1 MKGDVMTHTIQYQL
15 SGKFSKPKEIYLLS
29 QSPRR
34 RELLGFLSPKIV
46 GVEVDERA
54 VEAASMEKFQE
65 LPFLE
70 RAGRTCCDLALA
82 KAQAVEVE
90 DSTSLSISADTM
102 VVFGDTVYNKPRD
115 REEAET
121 MFRSYFGQTHQVV
134 TGVCLK
140 QGDSLDVFYTIA
152 EIRFVDYYPELETVI
167 QAYLNS
173 ESPMDKAGAY
183 GFQDL
188 DPRFI
193 DYVAEDVHTI
203 IGLPVAETAKRIA
216 AMGNVK

>member
-1 MKGDVMTHTIQYQL
+1 MTHTIQYQL
-15 SGKFSKPKEIYLLS
+15 SGKFSKPTEIYLLS

-34 RELLGFLSPKIV
+34 RELLAFLSPKIV
-46 GVEVDERA
+46 GVDVDERA
-54 VEAASMEKFQE
+54 IEEASMETFKD

-82 KAQAVEVE
+82 KAQAIEVE
-90 DSTSLSISADTM
+90 DSTILCIAADTM
-102 VVFGDTVYNKPRD
+102 VVFGETIYNKPRD
-115 REEAET
+115 REEAEY

-140 QGDSLDVFYTIA
+140 QGKALDVFYTVA
-152 EIRFVDYYPELETVI
+152 DIRFVDYYPELEPVI
-167 QAYLNS
+167 QAYVAS

-193 DYVAEDVHTI
+193 DYVAGDVHTI

-216 AMGNVK
+216 AMGSVK

>member
-1 MKGDVMTHTIQYQL
+1 MTYTIQYQL
-15 SGKFSKPKEIYLLS
+15 SGKFFKPKEIYLLS

-34 RELLGFLSPKIV
+34 RELLAFLSPKIV

-54 VEAASMEKFQE
+54 VERDSMNKFQTFS
-65 LPFLE
+65 FLE

-82 KAQAVEVE
+82 KAQAVEVT
-90 DSTSLSISADTM
+90 DPTILSISADTM
-102 VVFGDTVYNKPRD
+102 VVFGETIYNKPRN
-115 REEAET
+115 RKEANT

-140 QGDSLDVFYTIA
+140 QGDSLDVFYTVA
-152 EIRFVDYYPELETVI
+152 DIRFVDYYPELEPVI
-167 QAYLNS
+167 QAYLAS

-193 DYVAEDVHTI
+193 DYVAGDVHTI

-216 AMGNVK
+216 EMGSEK

>member
-1 MKGDVMTHTIQYQL
+1 MTHTIQYQL
-15 SGKFSKPKEIYLLS
+15 SGEFSPPKEIYLLS

-34 RELLGFLSPKIV
+34 RELLDFLSPKIV
-46 GVEVDERA
+46 GVDVDERA
-54 VEAASMEKFQE
+54 VEEASMEIFKE

-70 RAGRTCCDLALA
+70 RAGKTCCDLALA
-82 KAQAVEVE
+82 KARAVEVE
-90 DSTSLSISADTM
+90 DPAVLRIAADTM
-102 VVFGDTVYNKPRD
+102 VVFGETIYNKPHD
-115 REEAET
+115 REEAES

-134 TGVCLK
+134 SGVCLK
-140 QGDSLDVFYTIA
+140 QGDSLDVYYTVA
-152 EIRFVDYYPELETVI
+152 DIRFVEYYPELEPVI
-167 QAYLNS
+167 QAYLTS

-193 DYVAEDVHTI
+193 DYVAGDVNTI

-216 AMGNVK
+216 AMGSVI